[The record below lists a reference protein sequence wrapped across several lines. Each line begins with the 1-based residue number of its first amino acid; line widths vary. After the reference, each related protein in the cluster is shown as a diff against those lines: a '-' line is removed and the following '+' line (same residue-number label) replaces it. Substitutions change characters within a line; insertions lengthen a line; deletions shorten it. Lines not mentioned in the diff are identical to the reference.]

1 MSIEIKSIVSASEFA
16 MQIEQIV
23 AKSGMGYM
31 DSIVSWCEQNKVEIE
46 QAVTYVKKN
55 AVIKAKLGMEAETL
69 NLIEKTSAKL
79 PI

>member
-1 MSIEIKSIVSASEFA
+1 MSIEIKSIVTASEFA

-23 AKSGMGYM
+23 SNSELGYM
-31 DSIVSWCEQNKVEIE
+31 DAIVSWCEQNKIEIE
-46 QAVTYVKKN
+46 QAVTYVRKN
-55 AVIKAKLGMEAETL
+55 QVIKAKLEMEAEQL

>member
-1 MSIEIKSIVSASEFA
+1 MSVEIKSIVTASEFA

-23 AKSGMGYM
+23 SKSGMGYM
-31 DSIVSWCEQNKVEIE
+31 DSIVSWCEKNNIEIE

-55 AVIKAKLGMEAETL
+55 QVIKAKLEMEAETL

>member
-1 MSIEIKSIVSASEFA
+1 MSVEIKNIVTASEFA

-23 AKSGMGYM
+23 SKSGMGYM
-31 DSIVSWCEQNKVEIE
+31 DAIVSWCEKNNIEIE

-55 AVIKAKLGMEAETL
+55 QVIKAKLEMEAEQL
-69 NLIEKTSAKL
+69 NLIEKSAKL

>member
-1 MSIEIKSIVSASEFA
+1 MSVEIKSIVTASEFA

-23 AKSGMGYM
+23 SKSGMGYM
-31 DSIVSWCEQNKVEIE
+31 DSIVSWCDQNNIEIE

-55 AVIKAKLGMEAETL
+55 QVIKAKLEMEAETL
-69 NLIEKTSAKL
+69 NLIEKSAKL